1 MRLTERITHD
11 MTESLK
17 QKDSF
22 RVGVLRMIIAALQN
36 AQIEKDTKAAK
47 TGAAKDPLTDDEA
60 LAILSRECK
69 KRIESATE
77 LEKGNRSDLA
87 KSERDEAQV
96 IQAYLP
102 AQMSVQELRATVE
115 KIVAGLSPDEKTQW
129 GKVMQALAKELKGKA
144 DMQQAGAI
152 ARETLGNS

>member
-22 RVGVLRMIIAALQN
+22 RVGVLRMAIAALQN
-36 AQIEKDTKAAK
+36 AQIEKDAKAAK
-47 TGAAKDPLTDDEA
+47 AGTTKDLLTDDEV

-69 KRIESATE
+69 KRLESAAE
-77 LEKGNRSDLA
+77 LEKGSRTDLA

-102 AQMSVQELRATVE
+102 AQMDARELRAAVE
-115 KIVAGLSPDEKTQW
+115 KIVAGLSSDEKTQW
-129 GKVMQALAKELKGKA
+129 GKVMQALAKELKGRA

-152 ARETLGNS
+152 AREMLGSS

>member
-1 MRLTERITHD
+1 MRLTERITQD
-11 MTESLK
+11 VTESLK

-22 RVGVLRMIIAALQN
+22 RVGVLRMVVAALQN

-47 TGAAKDPLTDDEA
+47 TGVPKDLLTDDEA

-69 KRIESATE
+69 KRIESAAE
-77 LEKGNRSDLA
+77 LEKGNRNDLA
-87 KSERDEAQV
+87 RSERDEAV
-96 IQAYLP
+96 IIQAYLP
-102 AQMSVQELRATVE
+102 AQMSESDLRVAVGKTLENLSSEE
-115 KIVAGLSPDEKTQW
+115 KAQW

-152 ARETLGNS
+152 ARAILGIS